1 MLNNN
6 GTRKYSHKPN
16 SDSHQS
22 AQAIPDPWLISSNG
36 KKVHTLPETWQ
47 PPTEPHLLT
56 STGGGKEAPKLAA
69 HQLTSAEILLRD
81 ELKLKNSFGSL
92 LKQQL
97 EKALALLYWGRTQLI
112 L

>member
-6 GTRKYSHKPN
+6 GTRKSSHQPN

-22 AQAIPDPWLISSNG
+22 AQAIPDPWLTPSTR
-36 KKVHTLPETWQ
+36 KQVHTLPETWQ
-47 PPTEPHLLT
+47 PPTEPHLLI
-56 STGGGKEAPKLAA
+56 STGGGKEALKLAA

-97 EKALALLYWGRTQLI
+97 EEALALLYWGRTQLI